1 LRSSAEVEGKKIKP
15 SNMRRAL
22 KSKVGALISEL
33 PMEMLIELDI
43 AVDCF
48 PRAELSHKYIQAHRS
63 N

>member
-1 LRSSAEVEGKKIKP
+1 
-15 SNMRRAL
+15 MRRAL

-33 PMEMLIELDI
+33 LMEMLIELDI